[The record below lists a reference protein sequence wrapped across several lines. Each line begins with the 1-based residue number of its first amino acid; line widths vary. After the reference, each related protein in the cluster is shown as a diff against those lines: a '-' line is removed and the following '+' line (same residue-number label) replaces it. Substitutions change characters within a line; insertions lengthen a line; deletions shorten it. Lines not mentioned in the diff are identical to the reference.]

1 MSAAMSPLYKK
12 DIPSKGLVLLDF
24 WAPWCKLS
32 QVECML
38 IAELAECYAGMVD
51 IVRINIDEEPA
62 LATEHNV
69 YTVPTL
75 KLVADGRVVKE
86 FVGLVDKQQVSKVI
100 EEAVEQLKWT
110 SSRQAESDFVV
121 EWTICK

>member
-1 MSAAMSPLYKK
+1 MSAARSPLYKK

-32 QVECML
+32 QAECML

-51 IVRINIDEEPA
+51 VVRVNIDEKPA
-62 LATEHNV
+62 LTAKYNV

-100 EEAVEQLKWT
+100 EEAVERLKWT

-121 EWTICK
+121 EWTMH